1 MVKGKHRDGETWRS
15 GIRVQRRGFRADPCL
30 LSSTGVARLGK
41 SNVGG
46 RVRRLHGPT
55 REDAGA
61 TVDGIAD
68 FDGDLRVLWKPNVHA
83 GAEAHEADAFAA
95 KDGFAGLF
103 PGDDATSD
111 EAGNLLELDV
121 TDGSGEREDV
131 LFVLGG
137 GLGVPC
143 GEEFAGKIF
152 YLCDGASERRA
163 IDVDVPD
170 GEEDADAGA
179 QAACVFFRRDHNDA
193 TVGGGNYGIGIGRNG
208 AVGIA
213 EERKAEKRER
223 DEDPSGNPPV
233 KSEGDAAEEKRGQ
246 TEVVAFLDH

>member
-41 SNVGG
+41 GNVGG
-46 RVRRLHGPT
+46 GVRRLHGPT

-61 TVDGIAD
+61 TVHGIAD
-68 FDGDLRVLWKPNVHA
+68 FDGDLRVLGKPDVHA
-83 GAEAHEADAFAA
+83 RAEADEADALAA
-95 KDGFAGLF
+95 KDGFAGPF
-103 PGDDATSD
+103 SRDDATSD

-121 TDGSGEREDV
+121 TAGSGKREDV

-137 GLGVPC
+137 GLGVPS

-152 YLCDGASERRA
+152 YLGDGAGERRA

-170 GEEDADAGA
+170 GEEDADSGA
-179 QAACVFFRRDHNDA
+179 QAACIFFGRDDDD
-193 TVGGGNYGIGIGRNG
+193 T
-208 AVGIA
+208 AV
-213 EERKAEKRER
+213 
-223 DEDPSGNPPV
+223 
-233 KSEGDAAEEKRGQ
+233 
-246 TEVVAFLDH
+246 